1 MEKKLE
7 IRKLADVV
15 VWADNEIE
23 ELKDA
28 LTEEEFEDCDEAKD
42 LEVVKKVVL
51 EAINRHNTY
60 TNALNKD
67 IADRDAKISQLEDKV
82 KSLETAIKKQHQ
94 DDITEYNRVKRREM
108 ELQNMVGDKNKKIG
122 RLEEEIEMRKVSF
135 NELSEKLVSKYIPID
150 EHNNICKKNNDTIE
164 DYEEEITGL
173 NAQLKVADERIEKLE
188 KELEHRRN
196 MSEDENCVMNSLYD
210 EIARRTEKINELT
223 IKVANQKKN
232 LDGINKT
239 LEIRNKENES
249 LIRVRNNQTRE
260 IEAHEA
266 ENERLSEKITSMNN
280 TIIELSHEINN
291 YKDWNAGLRRDLKT
305 WKDLANV
312 NKNTIDYHY
321 ESCEKLKKKIAELE
335 KENGDYA
342 IRVNNLT
349 EELEK
354 TYAEKEADL
363 KNHNRRDMNLVDE
376 LAGKN
381 DKIKSLVEEIEYYK
395 GQERIRTD
403 QLRATESKVEQLYK
417 EIEQL
422 KYDNSYLTKASKNK
436 NDIIRKAYVR
446 YVDEA
451 CKGREE
457 IMNECYEKLT
467 KDDTGYQGFKQ
478 YTLRAL
484 EAEKGNEE
492 KTKEFID
499 CAASIIFYNKKAE
512 EKRKEETK
520 KELNEAFGVPCGE
533 DSIE

>member
-7 IRKLADVV
+7 IKKLADVA

-67 IADRDAKISQLEDKV
+67 VADKAAKI
-82 KSLETAIKKQHQ
+82 
-94 DDITEYNRVKRREM
+94 
-108 ELQNMVGDKNKKIG
+108 EL
-122 RLEEEIEMRKVSF
+122 
-135 NELSEKLVSKYIPID
+135 
-150 EHNNICKKNNDTIE
+150 
-164 DYEEEITGL
+164 
-173 NAQLKVADERIEKLE
+173 LE
-188 KELEHRRN
+188 KELEGRKEGYTALKELMDTKYISIDDHNKICTHMEEESDRVIGDRD
-196 MSEDENCVMNSLYD
+196 SVMDGLYG
-210 EIARRTEKINELT
+210 EIARRQEE
-223 IKVANQKKN
+223 VKK
-232 LDGINKT
+232 LNKT
-239 LEIRNKENES
+239 IMS
-249 LIRVRNNQTRE
+249 RNNEINTLTSTLKSTRAE
-260 IEAHEA
+260 IEAHES
-266 ENERLSEKITSMNN
+266 ENARLSD
-280 TIIELSHEINN
+280 IIKN
-291 YKDWNAGLRRDLKT
+291 LR
-305 WKDLANV
+305 ASN
-312 NKNTIDYHY
+312 
-321 ESCEKLKKKIAELE
+321 EKLK

-349 EELEK
+349 KELEK

-395 GQERIRTD
+395 SQEHIRTD

-422 KYDNSYLTKASKNK
+422 KDENSYLKKECKNK
-436 NDIIRKAYVR
+436 NDVIRKAYVR

-457 IMNECYEKLT
+457 IMNECYKKLT

-512 EKRKEETK
+512 EKRKEEAK

>member
-7 IRKLADVV
+7 IKKLADVV

-23 ELKDA
+23 ELKED

-51 EAINRHNTY
+51 DAINRHITY
-60 TNALNKD
+60 TNALNKN
-67 IADRDAKISQLEDKV
+67 IAERDAK
-82 KSLETAIKKQHQ
+82 
-94 DDITEYNRVKRREM
+94 
-108 ELQNMVGDKNKKIG
+108 
-122 RLEEEIEMRKVSF
+122 
-135 NELSEKLVSKYIPID
+135 
-150 EHNNICKKNNDTIE
+150 
-164 DYEEEITGL
+164 
-173 NAQLKVADERIEKLE
+173 IEKLE

-196 MSEDENCVMNSLYD
+196 MTDDENCVMNSLYD

-223 IKVANQKKN
+223 AKVANQKEN
-232 LDGINKT
+232 LGGINET
-239 LEIRNKENES
+239 LETRTKENARLNEV
-249 LIRVRNNQTRE
+249 IRDQTRE

-266 ENERLSEKITSMNN
+266 ENARLTEKIKELKGTNA
-280 TIIELSHEINN
+280 ELSLELDN

-305 WKDLANV
+305 WKDLANM
-312 NKNTIDYHY
+312 NKDKA
-321 ESCEKLKKKIAELE
+321 CEAFKKKIAELE

-349 EELEK
+349 EALEK

-395 GQERIRTD
+395 SQERIRTN

-422 KYDNSYLTKASKNK
+422 KEEDDHGRKGFERYIEHALKEAEGEIKDKLNK
-436 NDIIRKAYVR
+436 RFS
-446 YVDEA
+446 
-451 CKGREE
+451 EE
-457 IMNECYEKLT
+457 ISKISL
-467 KDDTGYQGFKQ
+467 K
-478 YTLRAL
+478 
-484 EAEKGNEE
+484 
-492 KTKEFID
+492 KTE
-499 CAASIIFYNKKAE
+499 
-512 EKRKEETK
+512 
-520 KELNEAFGVPCGE
+520 KELAKMKVNESLGSGIPCGE

>member
-1 MEKKLE
+1 VEVIIMEKKLE
-7 IRKLADVV
+7 IKKLADVV

-23 ELKDA
+23 EIKNA
-28 LTEEEFEDCDEAKD
+28 LYEEEFENCDEAKD

-67 IADRDAKISQLEDKV
+67 IADKEAKIELLEKE
-82 KSLETAIKKQHQ
+82 LEGRKEGYTALK
-94 DDITEYNRVKRREM
+94 
-108 ELQNMVGDKNKKIG
+108 ELIDT
-122 RLEEEIEMRKVSF
+122 
-135 NELSEKLVSKYIPID
+135 KYISIE
-150 EHNNICKKNNDTIE
+150 EHNKICKKNNDTIE
-164 DYEEEITGL
+164 DYEEEIASL
-173 NAQLKVADERIEKLE
+173 NTQLKVADDLRMHKDQDIIRQAEALRERDAKIEKLE

-196 MSEDENCVMNSLYD
+196 MTDDENCVMNSLYD

-223 IKVANQKKN
+223 IKVTNQKKN

-249 LIRVRNNQTRE
+249 LIQVRNNMDRE

-266 ENERLSEKITSMNN
+266 ENKRLTEKIK
-280 TIIELSHEINN
+280 EL
-291 YKDWNAGLRRDLKT
+291 R
-305 WKDLANV
+305 DLANV

-321 ESCEKLKKKIAELE
+321 EACEKLKKKIAELE

-349 EELEK
+349 KELEK

-381 DKIKSLVEEIEYYK
+381 DKIKGLVEEIEYYK
-395 GQERIRTD
+395 SQEHIRTD

-457 IMNECYEKLT
+457 IMNECYKKLT

-492 KTKEFID
+492 KAKEFID